1 MGSKWKICELGE
13 FIELKRGYDLPKNS
27 RIKGTV
33 PIISSSGL
41 TDYHNEAM
49 VKGPGVITGR
59 YGTIGEVFYI
69 EDDGDA
75 ANLLI

>member
-49 VKGPGVITGR
+49 GN
-59 YGTIGEVFYI
+59 
-69 EDDGDA
+69 A